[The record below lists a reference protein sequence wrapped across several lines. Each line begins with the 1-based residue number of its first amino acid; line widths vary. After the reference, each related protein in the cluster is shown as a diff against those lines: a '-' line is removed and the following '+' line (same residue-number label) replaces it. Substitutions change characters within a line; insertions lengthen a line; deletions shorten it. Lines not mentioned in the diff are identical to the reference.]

1 MTHKD
6 IYTKFMIEYDKAQIT
21 SSYPSLTKYEIATIL
36 DKAYLAL
43 IAQKLT
49 GNNIRG
55 VAFEGDIKA
64 IEDIRPLII
73 ENIFKQKGK
82 GQFTSNEYIYKLP
95 EDMLYY
101 ISSLVKTQSY
111 TTAIDSKQHII
122 QNVDLISHEDANKF
136 RSTYTN
142 LPWMQNPVG
151 FIEGED
157 LHVLIDPFE
166 NKNSGNASLQLLG
179 TYIKSPAKFAL
190 PYDGSIYTEAK
201 YTISDIQSQ
210 DVIVNSGTV
219 NTVVY
224 NIQTGDAVKNDVVYT
239 TDSDDVIIN
248 SETGQITV
256 KNTVPEQQEIVVNVT
271 ATSKSDPSVTTTKP
285 VTVVKQNSIS
295 NYKIELLNPGYMDMY
310 HFMIDD
316 NYYTYI
322 NGGETPTYTWTID
335 ESNTTAEASL
345 VDWKSQ
351 GGYGG
356 HYINVDSITN
366 DIADVAVTKAGT
378 LTLKCRVQVDNV
390 DGILTYQM
398 DVVPPAT
405 RSAVGN
411 SEWEALSGS
420 DELHYETGYA
430 NTQDS
435 EYVYDKDIHI
445 IMSDSGEFLYVK
457 TNDQRLK
464 NWIEAGDVYF
474 DVGYSQ
480 LAATSGGILAYY
492 ENPMKGVWTDEQG
505 NERTYTTIYNYRFNE
520 NVNTSYKGIRES
532 LIKDR
537 TEGEDTYYR
546 MKLNVPM
553 MNRMWRD
560 SKIEMI
566 VYYKDPFESG
576 HKIIGDVIYYKT
588 SRGEYIENNAVF
600 SDGTISRNV
609 DHLNIYARAKNN
621 LDGTYTITTAAGR
634 LNGRYEHGDNK
645 ESGIIYS
652 QVSISCSDPNAIL
665 PDKDDSR
672 FPYRFYFDDEDPRYR
687 HILCDYNFTKAM
699 LNSISDGSTI
709 TITYGGKEAPSQQYS
724 PLATITFTKH
734 S

>member
-101 ISSLVKTQSY
+101 ISSLITTQSY

-157 LHVLIDPFE
+157 LHVLIDPYE

-190 PYDGSIYTEAK
+190 PYDGSIYTEPK
-201 YTISDIQSQ
+201 YTITNIQSQ
-210 DVIVNSGTV
+210 DVIINSGTV
-219 NTVVY
+219 SATVY
-224 NIQTGDAVKNDVVYT
+224 NIQTGDAVKNDVVYS
-239 TDSDDVIIN
+239 TDSDDVIID
-248 SETGQITV
+248 SSTGQITV
-256 KNTVPEQQEIVVNVT
+256 KDTVPEEQEVVVNVT
-271 ATSKSDPSVTTTKP
+271 AASKSDPSTKITKP
-285 VTVVKQNSIS
+285 VTVVKKDSIS
-295 NYKIELLNPGYMDMY
+295 NYKIKPFNTGLYDMY
-310 HFMIDD
+310 HFMVDD
-316 NYYTYI
+316 SFYPYI
-322 NGGETPTYTWTID
+322 TGTQSPTYTWTID
-335 ESNTTAEASL
+335 RANTTATANL
-345 VDWKSQ
+345 VEWTN
-351 GGYGG
+351 G
-356 HYINVDSITN
+356 HYVNVDSIT
-366 DIADVAVTKAGT
+366 DDTVRVSVTQAGT
-378 LTLKCRVQVDNV
+378 LTIKCRVKSKDIDDV
-390 DGILTYQM
+390 LTYQM
-398 DVVPPAT
+398 EVVPPAT
-405 RSAVGN
+405 RSATGN
-411 SEWEALSGS
+411 SEWEVFGGPD
-420 DELHYETGYA
+420 DEWHTNGYS

-457 TNDQRLK
+457 TNDQRMK
-464 NWIEAGDVYF
+464 DWIEAGDVYF

-480 LAATSGGILAYY
+480 LAATSGNILAYY
-492 ENPMKGVWTDEQG
+492 EKPMEG
-505 NERTYTTIYNYRFNE
+505 TYTIYNYRFVDKVLE
-520 NVNTSYKGIRES
+520 KESGTRE
-532 LIKDR
+532 LLTKDR
-537 TEGEDTYYR
+537 TEGEDTYYK
-546 MKLNVPM
+546 MKLNISM

-566 VYYKDPFESG
+566 VYYKDPFVSG

-588 SRGEYIENNAVF
+588 SRGEYIENNTVF

-634 LNGRYEHGDNK
+634 LNARYEHGDNK
-645 ESGIIYS
+645 QSGIIYS
-652 QVSISCSDPNAIL
+652 QISISCSDPNAIL

>member
-157 LHVLIDPFE
+157 LHVLIDPYE

-210 DVIVNSGTV
+210 DVIVNTGTV

-256 KNTVPEQQEIVVNVT
+256 KDTVPEQQEVVVNVT
-271 ATSKSDPSVTTTKP
+271 ATSKSDPSVTTIKP
-285 VTVVKQNSIS
+285 VTVVKQNSIG
-295 NYKIELLNPGYMDMY
+295 NYKIKQFNTGYMDLY
-310 HFMIDD
+310 HFMVDD
-316 NYYTYI
+316 SYYTYI

-335 ESNTTAEASL
+335 KSNTTATANLQEWVNPS
-345 VDWKSQ
+345 
-351 GGYGG
+351 GYNG
-356 HYINVDSITN
+356 HYVNVDSIT
-366 DIADVAVTKAGT
+366 DDTARVSVTKAGT

-390 DGILTYQM
+390 DGILTYQT

-411 SEWEALSGS
+411 SEWEAPSGP

-457 TNDQRLK
+457 TNDQRMK
-464 NWIEAGDVYF
+464 DWIEAGDVYF

-480 LAATSGGILAYY
+480 LAATSGNILAYY
-492 ENPMKGVWTDEQG
+492 EKPMAG
-505 NERTYTTIYNYRFNE
+505 TYTIYNYRFVDKVLE
-520 NVNTSYKGIRES
+520 KESGTRE
-532 LIKDR
+532 LLTQDR
-537 TEGEDTYYR
+537 TEGEDTYYK
-546 MKLNVPM
+546 MKLNTPM

-566 VYYKDPFESG
+566 IYYKDPFVSG
-576 HKIIGDVIYYKT
+576 HKIIGDVIYHKT

-600 SDGTISRNV
+600 SDGTINRNV
-609 DHLNIYARAKNN
+609 DHLNIYARAKDN

-634 LNGRYEHGDNK
+634 LNARYEYGDNK
-645 ESGIIYS
+645 QSGIIYS
-652 QVSISCSDPNAIL
+652 QISISCSDPNAIL

>member
-157 LHVLIDPFE
+157 LHVLIDPYE

-210 DVIVNSGTV
+210 DIIVNTGTV

-256 KNTVPEQQEIVVNVT
+256 KDTVPEQQEVVVNVT

-285 VTVVKQNSIS
+285 VTVVKQDSIS
-295 NYKIELLNPGYMDMY
+295 NYNIVAFNTGYDDLY
-310 HFMIDD
+310 HFLIGKGV
-316 NYYTYI
+316 YQTFQSGTYK
-322 NGGETPTYTWTID
+322 WTID
-335 ESNTTAEASL
+335 TANTTATATLKEW
-345 VDWKSQ
+345 VNPT
-351 GGYGG
+351 GYHGT
-356 HYINVDSITN
+356 YEDREFTT
-366 DIADVAVTKAGT
+366 DFTTAVAVTKPGI
-378 LTLKCRVQVDNV
+378 LTLKCELTSGDVN
-390 DGILTYQM
+390 GILTYQT

-405 RSAVGN
+405 RSATGN
-411 SEWEALSGS
+411 SNWEVLSGS

-457 TNDQRLK
+457 TNDQRMK
-464 NWIEAGDVYF
+464 DWIEAGDVYF
-474 DVGYSQ
+474 NVGYSQ

-492 ENPMKGVWTDEQG
+492 EEPMVG
-505 NERTYTTIYNYRFNE
+505 TYTIYNYRFVDKILE
-520 NVNTSYKGIRES
+520 KESGTRE
-532 LIKDR
+532 LLTKDR
-537 TEGEDTYYR
+537 TEGEDTYYK
-546 MKLNVPM
+546 MKLNTPM

-566 VYYKDPFESG
+566 IYYKDPFISG

-600 SDGTISRNV
+600 SDGTINRNV

-621 LDGTYTITTAAGR
+621 PDGTYTITTAAGR
-634 LNGRYEHGDNK
+634 LNARYEYGDNK

-652 QVSISCSDPNAIL
+652 QISISCSDPNAIL
-665 PDKDDSR
+665 PDRDVSR
-672 FPYRFYFDDEDPRYR
+672 FVTRFYFDDEDPRYR